1 MERLIQKT
9 AQSKEWCLSQKWFFL
24 DGVEVCRT
32 LLGNR
37 HLPLPVL
44 SQPCDG
50 AGMSRLSIWQTC
62 SQGRGWKDSLHVR
75 SFEMHLLI
83 KALLFF
89 PIWESGFNKE
99 LCFGSP
105 HAGVHRDVC
114 HMTLDVDSSEVSQ
127 CATGN
132 SRTHLSLVCN

>member
-83 KALLFF
+83 KALLFL

-114 HMTLDVDSSEVSQ
+114 HITLDVDSSEVSQ